1 MKIRT
6 YPLLFTD
13 CQNSVG
19 KYFLDGGGRAIPP
32 PRVAEDPQTPGLNRV
47 NTEFGLPTRVFV
59 FPVVQWQLN
68 PINLNQGSQLEVNLS
83 PTFIKR
89 IKLSFN
95 IWETSKATITCKWRK
110 CGLPFGV
117 LPYWGGSFLI
127 WETNS
132 SLYQVIVNF
141 MPNLVL
147 LSFPCFYKDVQ
158 QK

>member
-95 IWETSKATITCKWRK
+95 ILETSKATITCKWKKMWLTIRSITILRWQLSHLRNQFFALSGYCQLYAK
-110 CGLPFGV
+110 PCITFFSL
-117 LPYWGGSFLI
+117 FL
-127 WETNS
+127 
-132 SLYQVIVNF
+132 
-141 MPNLVL
+141 
-147 LSFPCFYKDVQ
+147 
-158 QK
+158 